1 MENNRGI
8 NEETK
13 ETKTCEETQ
22 NEELNVSNE
31 EIEGEA
37 EKVTDINAKLEE
49 KKLKDEI
56 ADMNDKYQRL
66 QAEYA
71 NYRRRTNEEKE
82 TIGIFANEKI
92 MAELIPVIDNMER
105 ALDSADK
112 GTPVYQG
119 IELVY
124 KQLLDTLAKFGLQ
137 EIEAED
143 GPFDPNFH
151 QAVMQDHICGVE
163 PGKVVDVL
171 QKGYKLNEKVVRA
184 TMVKVSC

>member
-13 ETKTCEETQ
+13 DTKTAEEAQ
-22 NEELNVSNE
+22 NEEVNVSNE

-37 EKVTDINAKLEE
+37 ENITDINAKLEE

-56 ADMNDKYQRL
+56 ADLNDKYQRL

-82 TIGIFANEKI
+82 NIGIFANEKI

-112 GTPVYQG
+112 GTAVYQG
-119 IELVY
+119 VELVL
-124 KQLLDTLAKFGLQ
+124 KQLLDTLGKFGLK
-137 EIEAED
+137 EIPAED
-143 GPFDPNFH
+143 EPFDPNFH

>member
-1 MENNRGI
+1 MENNKGI

-13 ETKTCEETQ
+13 NTKTAEETQ
-22 NEELNVSNE
+22 NEEVNVSNE

-37 EKVTDINAKLEE
+37 ENITDINAKLEE

-56 ADMNDKYQRL
+56 ADLNDKYQRL

-82 TIGIFANEKI
+82 NIGIFANEKI

-112 GTPVYQG
+112 GTAVYQG
-119 IELVY
+119 VELVL
-124 KQLLDTLAKFGLQ
+124 KQLLDTLGKFGLK
-137 EIEAED
+137 EIPAED
-143 GPFDPNFH
+143 ESFDPNFH

>member
-1 MENNRGI
+1 MENNRGK

-49 KKLKDEI
+49 KKLNDEI
-56 ADMNDKYQRL
+56 AELNDKYQRL

-82 TIGIFANEKI
+82 NIGIFANEKI

-112 GTPVYQG
+112 GTAVYQG
-119 IELVY
+119 VELVL
-124 KQLLDTLAKFGLQ
+124 KQLLDTLGKFGLK
-137 EIEAED
+137 EIPAED
-143 GPFDPNFH
+143 EPFDPNFH